1 MVLQVVGTGFGR
13 TGTKSLK
20 LALERLAYGPG
31 HHMIDVRNNLALLEH
46 WISASQGKLPD
57 WNLLF
62 SGYKATVDW
71 PSARFW
77 REITDFYKE
86 AKVIHTVR
94 PVDDWLRSIQ
104 RTIFPVI
111 QNWMNCETEDE
122 RQRGQ
127 MAWNLIGEQT
137 FKKRIHD
144 QAYVRSVFEAHT
156 GQVIEL
162 VRPDH
167 LLVFNVMEGWGS
179 LYKFL
184 YVEIPDQPF
193 PNTNTTAEFIARR
206 ESINLSSG

>member
-1 MVLQVVGTGFGR
+1 M
-13 TGTKSLK
+13 
-20 LALERLAYGPG
+20 
-31 HHMIDVRNNLALLEH
+31 
-46 WISASQGKLPD
+46 
-57 WNLLF
+57 
-62 SGYKATVDW
+62 
-71 PSARFW
+71 
-77 REITDFYKE
+77 
-86 AKVIHTVR
+86 IHTVR